1 MDASHVA
8 ELIVSSGKKSKLNLH
23 IQESPLS
30 FSINMR
36 KTFIKDRNGNYLQ
49 PLSDFFV
56 NVNEVD
62 NKVNIKEEKS
72 GVNDSLK
79 QLEDELNETRKALH
93 ELNLNLEKAKNEIT
107 DTQFK
112 ANKSAK
118 EVEKQQAENTT
129 LKLRND
135 KLYTEIETLK
145 GDMSTATKNLK
156 FKDNEIKR
164 LETKNNNLEE
174 LLEKKKVENRCL
186 LDENENI
193 CQEKR
198 T

>member
-79 QLEDELNETRKALH
+79 QLEDELNETRKSLH
-93 ELNLNLEKAKNEIT
+93 ELNLKLEKAKMKSQIHSSKQINLPRRSRNNKLK
-107 DTQFK
+107 TQLLNLEMINSTQK
-112 ANKSAK
+112 
-118 EVEKQQAENTT
+118 
-129 LKLRND
+129 LKL
-135 KLYTEIETLK
+135 LK
-145 GDMSTATKNLK
+145 V
-156 FKDNEIKR
+156 I
-164 LETKNNNLEE
+164 
-174 LLEKKKVENRCL
+174 
-186 LDENENI
+186 
-193 CQEKR
+193 
-198 T
+198 